1 VRIGLI
7 TGEYPPM
14 QGGVG
19 AFSRELAAALAQQ
32 GHSIYILTDRQ
43 AKDSSEPG
51 VTVSGTV
58 SGWNRASLFTV
69 RRWVQANQLDVV
81 NIQYEAAA
89 FQMAQLVHLLP
100 TIIRLTSSPTPLRK
114 QRGEFTPT
122 PSPSPIKRE
131 GSERG
136 IPPLHCV
143 ERGAGGE
150 ANIRN
155 KGLKPLVITTF
166 HDLLVPYLFPK
177 AGPLRYQAI
186 LALARGSD
194 GVIVTNPQDEPQL
207 RQARLTCLRQI
218 PIGSNIHAELPLDYD
233 RGDWRNRVNVP
244 DDAALIGYFGFMN
257 ASKGVD
263 TLLKGAA
270 GALRQGVNAHIL
282 LIGGRTG
289 SSDPTN
295 AAFAAQIDQL
305 IAQLDLGSRVHWTG
319 FVDDRQVSAYLAACD
334 MVALPFNDGVSFRRG
349 SFMAALAHGCPIITT
364 TPQVDL
370 PEIQDSVNAR
380 LIPPGAPEALA
391 AAIRELANDSALRQR
406 LGTNAR
412 ILAQRF
418 TWDNIAA
425 QTVAFFRE
433 IVR

>member
-1 VRIGLI
+1 VPIGLI

-32 GHSIYILTDRQ
+32 GHSVYVLTDRR

-51 VTVSGTV
+51 ITVSGTV
-58 SGWNRASLFTV
+58 NGWNRASLFTLRNWV
-69 RRWVQANQLDVV
+69 RANQLDVV

-89 FQMAQLVHLLP
+89 YQMAQLVHLLP
-100 TIIRLTSSPTPLRK
+100 HLITTSP
-114 QRGEFTPT
+114 
-122 PSPSPIKRE
+122 
-131 GSERG
+131 
-136 IPPLHCV
+136 V
-143 ERGAGGE
+143 
-150 ANIRN
+150 
-155 KGLKPLVITTF
+155 VTTF

-177 AGPLRYQAI
+177 AGPLRYQAV
-186 LALARGSD
+186 LALARGSN
-194 GVIVTNPQDEPQL
+194 GVIVTNPQDEQQL
-207 RQARLTCLRQI
+207 RQARIACLRQI
-218 PIGSNIHAELPLDYD
+218 PIGSNIRAQLPEDYD
-233 RGDWRNRVNVP
+233 RLAWRKQLNIP
-244 DDAALIGYFGFMN
+244 DDTMLIGYFGFMN

-270 GALRQGVNAHIL
+270 TAVRQGVNAHIL

-319 FVDDRQVSAYLAACD
+319 FVDDRQVSAYLSACD

-370 PEIQDSVNAR
+370 PEIQDRENVR
-380 LIPPGAPEALA
+380 LIAPGSPEALA
-391 AAIRELANDSALRQR
+391 AAIRELANDSTARQR

-433 IVR
+433 IIT